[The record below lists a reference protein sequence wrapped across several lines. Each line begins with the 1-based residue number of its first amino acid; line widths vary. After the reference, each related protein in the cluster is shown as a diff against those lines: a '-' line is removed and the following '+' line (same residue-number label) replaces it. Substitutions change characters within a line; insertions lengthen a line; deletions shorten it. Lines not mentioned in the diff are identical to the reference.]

1 LIKEGIVMLN
11 EVSIEIIRKCPNNCM
26 HCSSLSD
33 KDCSEIFK
41 YDDFISIINDAE
53 KLGTKTICLSGG
65 EPFLHPNIIEMIN
78 YLHNMGIN
86 SNIYTSGI
94 IFDGDMNYASLNREL
109 LNPIAGKVSKLIFN
123 IESSNADM
131 YDKIM
136 GTLECFHLM
145 RQSIK
150 TANSLGIVTEAHFVP
165 MRLNTDEIESMVGF
179 CKELGLSKISFLRL
193 VMHGRAQINEKE
205 IALSTEELT
214 QVKSKLK
221 SLQKQV
227 DIDIRIG
234 VPLSLNDSC
243 HKCEAAKGKLN
254 IKYDGCVFPCEVFKN
269 DRVSFLPN
277 GLQPDNVYNTSL
289 LEIYTN
295 SSYLKYVRET
305 SEQYACGKNSETCI
319 GQHIINCEKGGN

>member
-1 LIKEGIVMLN
+1 MLN
-11 EVSIEIIRKCPNNCM
+11 EISIEIIRKCPNNCV

-33 KDCSEIFK
+33 KDCIEIFK
-41 YDDFISIINDAE
+41 YEDFISIINDAG
-53 KLGTKTICLSGG
+53 KLGAKTICLSGG
-65 EPFLHPNIIEMIN
+65 EPFLHPNIIEMVN
-78 YLHNMGIN
+78 YLYNFGLN

-94 IFDGDMNYASLNREL
+94 IFDGVMNYASLSKGL
-109 LNPIAGKVSKLIFN
+109 LNSIAGKVGKLIFN
-123 IESSNADM
+123 IESSIADI
-131 YDKIM
+131 YNKIM
-136 GTLECFHLM
+136 GTLGCFSLM
-145 RQSIK
+145 RQSVEI
-150 TANSLGIVTEAHFVP
+150 ANNLGIVTEAHFVP
-165 MRLNTDEIESMVGF
+165 MKLNIDEIESMVEF

-254 IKYDGCVFPCEVFKN
+254 IKYDGYVFPCEVFKN
-269 DRVSFLPN
+269 DRFSFLPN

-295 SSYLKYVRET
+295 SSYLKYLRET
-305 SEQYACGKNSETCI
+305 SEQYVHDKYSETCI
-319 GQHIINCEKGGN
+319 GQYMINCEEEEN

>member
-1 LIKEGIVMLN
+1 MLN
-11 EVSIEIIRKCPNNCM
+11 EVSIEIIRKCPNNCV

-33 KDCSEIFK
+33 KDCTEIFK
-41 YDDFISIINDAE
+41 YNDFVSIINDAV

-65 EPFLHPNIIEMIN
+65 EPFLHPNIVEIIN

-94 IFDGDMNYASLNREL
+94 IFDRDMNYASLSREL
-109 LNPIAGKVSKLIFN
+109 LNPIAGKVSKIIFN

-131 YDKIM
+131 YNKIM
-136 GTLECFHLM
+136 GTLGCFHLM
-145 RQSIK
+145 RQSVI

-165 MRLNTDEIESMVGF
+165 MKLNADEIGLMVEF

-193 VMHGRAQINEKE
+193 VIHGRAQINEKE
-205 IALSTEELT
+205 ISFSAEEFV
-214 QVKSKLK
+214 QVKNKLE
-221 SLQKQV
+221 SLQKQS

-234 VPLSLNDSC
+234 VPLSTNDSC

-269 DRVSFLPN
+269 DRDSLLPN
-277 GLQPDNVYNTSL
+277 GLQPNNVYNASL
-289 LEIYTN
+289 LDIYTN
-295 SSYLKYVRET
+295 SSYLKYVREV
-305 SEQYACGKNSETCI
+305 SEQYAHGKNSENCI
-319 GQHIINCEKGGN
+319 GQCMINCEKGEN

>member
-11 EVSIEIIRKCPNNCM
+11 EVSIEIIRRCPNNCV

-33 KDCSEIFK
+33 KDSTEIFK
-41 YDDFISIINDAE
+41 YEDFISIINDAR

-78 YLHNMGIN
+78 HLHNIGIN

-94 IFDGDMNYASLNREL
+94 ILDKNLNYASLSKEL
-109 LNPIAGKVSKLIFN
+109 LNSIAGKVSKLIFN
-123 IESSNADM
+123 IESSNADT

-136 GTLECFHLM
+136 GILGGFTFM
-145 RQSIK
+145 QQSVR

-165 MRLNTDEIESMVGF
+165 MKLNFEEIESIVGF

-193 VMHGRAQINEKE
+193 VLHGRAQINEKE

-214 QVKSKLK
+214 QVKNRLQA
-221 SLQKQV
+221 LQKQS
-227 DIDIRIG
+227 DIEIRIG
-234 VPLSLNDSC
+234 VPLSSNDSC

-254 IKYDGCVFPCEVFKN
+254 IKYDGCVFPCEIFKN
-269 DRVSFLPN
+269 TKDSFLPN
-277 GLQPDNVYNTSL
+277 GLKPDNVFNASL
-289 LEIYTN
+289 IDIYSN
-295 SSYLKYVRET
+295 SPYLKYVREA
-305 SEQYACGKNSETCI
+305 SEQYAHDKNSETCI
-319 GQHIINCEKGGN
+319 GQYMINNIKE